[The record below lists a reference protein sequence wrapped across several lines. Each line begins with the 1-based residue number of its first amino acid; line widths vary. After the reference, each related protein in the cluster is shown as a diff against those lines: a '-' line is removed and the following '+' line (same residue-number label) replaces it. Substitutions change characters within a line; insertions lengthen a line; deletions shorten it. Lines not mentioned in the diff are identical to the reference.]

1 MYIDDCFFITF
12 TVLNKAIG
20 NTVLNRQL
28 FGNRLNMNTMK
39 NQNKLTIPSLIH
51 ESVEKFANNTAVV
64 FAGEKNYTY
73 KQMGD
78 DIHLLSG
85 LLSDLGVS
93 KGDKVA
99 ILSTNMPNWGVAFF
113 ATSILGAV
121 VVPILPDFHEN
132 EIKTIIKHSESK
144 ILFVSS
150 GLYPTVNKGITN
162 LVEHTILVD
171 NFALI
176 PKETPTDHLRLL
188 QSSLPLVQKEKIHI
202 EVEEEDL
209 ASIIY
214 TSGTTGNSKGVMLT
228 HRNLAW
234 TTQQC
239 YTLQEIKEND
249 RFLSILPLS
258 HTLENTVG
266 FLLPLKYGASI
277 HYLQKPPVASVLLP
291 ALKLV
296 KPTIMLSVPL
306 IIEKIYKTK
315 ILPTFQKS
323 GAMRFLYSIAAI
335 RKVLH
340 KVAASKLHKT
350 FGGKLHFFG
359 IGGAKLDPTVE
370 RFLLEG
376 KFPYAV
382 GYGLTETSP
391 LLAGAV
397 GKNRRLGSTGIT
409 MEGVKLR
416 IGNADPVTGEGEIQ
430 AKGLNVMR
438 GYYKA
443 PEITKEVFT
452 DDGWFKTG
460 DRGCFD
466 KNNLLYIKGRIKT
479 MIVGASG
486 ENIYPEEIETVINKM
501 RFVLESLVV
510 EKKGK
515 LVAMIHL
522 NMEEVEQNF
531 KDFKAEAQHFI
542 HEKAEEILK
551 EIQKKV
557 NAEVNKFSK
566 IQQVILQPMPFE
578 KTPTKKIKRFLYA

>member
-1 MYIDDCFFITF
+1 MI
-12 TVLNKAIG
+12 
-20 NTVLNRQL
+20 
-28 FGNRLNMNTMK
+28 
-39 NQNKLTIPSLIH
+39 NQNKLTIPSLIN
-51 ESVEKFANNTAVV
+51 ESVKKYADNTAVV
-64 FAGEKNYTY
+64 FVGEKNYTY
-73 KQMGD
+73 KQMGE
-78 DIHLLSG
+78 DIRLLSG
-85 LLSDLGVS
+85 LLSELGVS

-99 ILSTNMPNWGVAFF
+99 ILSTNMPHWGVAFF
-113 ATSILGAV
+113 AISVLGAV
-121 VVPILPDFHEN
+121 VVPILPDFHEK
-132 EIKTIIKHSESK
+132 EIKTIIEHSEAK
-144 ILFVSS
+144 ILFISS
-150 GLYPTVNKGITN
+150 GLYPLVQKEITS
-162 LVEHTILVD
+162 LAEHTILVE
-171 NFALI
+171 NFAII
-176 PKETPTDHLRLL
+176 PKETPADQL
-188 QSSLPLVQKEKIHI
+188 QQLPTSLPLIQKKITPVD
-202 EVEEEDL
+202 VEEEDL

-228 HRNLAW
+228 HKNLAW

-239 YTLQEIKEND
+239 FTLQEITEND

-266 FLLPLKYGASI
+266 FLLPLKYGASV

-291 ALKLV
+291 AMQKV

-306 IIEKIYKTK
+306 IIEKVFRAK
-315 ILPTFQKS
+315 ILPTFQKN
-323 GAMRFLYSIAAI
+323 GLIRFLYSISTV

-350 FGGKLHFFG
+350 FGGELHFFG

-376 KFPYAV
+376 KFPYAI

-397 GKNRRLGSTGIT
+397 GQNRRLGSTGIA

-416 IGNADPVTGEGEIQ
+416 IGNADPVNGEGEIQ
-430 AKGLNVMR
+430 AKGPNVMR

-452 DDGWFKTG
+452 EDGWFKTG
-460 DRGCFD
+460 DRGRFD
-466 KNNLLYIKGRIKT
+466 KNNLLFIKGRIKT

-486 ENIYPEEIETVINKM
+486 ENIYPEEIESVINKM

-522 NMEEVEQNF
+522 NTEEVEQNF

-542 HEKAEEILK
+542 HEKSEEILK

-566 IQQVILQPMPFE
+566 IQQVVLQPIPFE